1 MSYILDALKK
11 SAKDRQRGNLPDMLT
26 VQDIVVEKPRRRL
39 PWSYLLIAAL
49 LLNAGLLVWWLA
61 FSHTE
66 KTKDYQAAKTSSPL
80 VVNEAVQEVPDTVG
94 PSKDSSQTIGSE
106 LSSAKHPPAPLHEDK
121 LSDASVKGPLRVKG
135 SKEVAGTQRETVPH
149 QPAAVSNAHVP
160 PESSPAKPKQA
171 EGINRP
177 STEAAGAPP
186 EVLDE
191 NKIYRLSELPSS
203 VRQNLPAFSISALLY
218 SSDPASRMVSINDQ
232 MMHEG
237 EHLNGGVKVEEITKD
252 GVVFR
257 HQKLRFRVDI
267 K

>member
-26 VQDIVVEKPRRRL
+26 AQDIVVEKPRKRL
-39 PWSYLLIAAL
+39 PWSYLLFAAL

-66 KTKDYQAAKTSSPL
+66 KTKDDQAAKNSSSV
-80 VVNEAVQEVPDTVG
+80 VVNDAFREVPDSAK
-94 PSKDSSQTIGSE
+94 PSGDSSPPVMSE
-106 LSSAKHPPAPLHEDK
+106 QRPVESAPAPLHKKTFADT
-121 LSDASVKGPLRVKG
+121 SVKDTLRVKG
-135 SKEVAGTQRETVPH
+135 TKEATGTQREAVPY
-149 QPAAVSNAHVP
+149 QPAAVNNAHVP
-160 PESSPAKPKQA
+160 PESSPAKSKQT
-171 EGINRP
+171 EGNRIPTEP
-177 STEAAGAPP
+177 SGDLP
-186 EVLDE
+186 EIPDE
-191 NKIYRLSELPSS
+191 NKIYRLAELPSS
-203 VRQNLPAFSISALLY
+203 LRQKLPALSISALLY

-237 EHLNGGVKVEEITKD
+237 EYLNGGVKVEEITRD

-257 HQKLRFRVDI
+257 HQKIRFLVGL